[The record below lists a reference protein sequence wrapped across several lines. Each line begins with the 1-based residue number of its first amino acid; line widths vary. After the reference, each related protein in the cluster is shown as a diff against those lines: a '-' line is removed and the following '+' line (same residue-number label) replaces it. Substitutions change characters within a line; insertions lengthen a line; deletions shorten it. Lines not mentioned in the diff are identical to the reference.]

1 MQDLGYDLPRIPLP
15 RTRVNGDRH
24 GIADPRPDREDGCMT
39 VLRID
44 DLLANAPVDPEAHL
58 EAARVESYAKMLDA
72 LPPVVVF
79 DTPEGM
85 LVADGYHRVAAARH
99 RGWET
104 VEAEVRRGS
113 RREALQYAARVGGA
127 QRGISGEEAASYI
140 ERHARNRRT

>member
-1 MQDLGYDLPRIPLP
+1 
-15 RTRVNGDRH
+15 
-24 GIADPRPDREDGCMT
+24 MT

-44 DLLANAPVDPEAHL
+44 DLLADAPIDPEAHL
-58 EAARVESYAKMLDA
+58 EAARVESYAQMLDA

-85 LVADGYHRVAAARH
+85 LVADGYHRVAAARQ

-113 RREALQYAARVGGA
+113 QRDALEYAARVNAGE
-127 QRGISGEEAASYI
+127 RGISLEEATSYI
-140 ERHARNRRT
+140 RHRSRGLWPSED

>member
-1 MQDLGYDLPRIPLP
+1 MPQLLRIPLP
-15 RTRVNGDRH
+15 RPPVNRDRS
-24 GIADPRPDREDGCMT
+24 GVAGPQLGREDGPMT

-44 DLLANAPVDPEAHL
+44 DLLADAPIDPEAHL
-58 EAARVESYAKMLDA
+58 DAARVESYAQMLDA

-85 LVADGYHRVAAARH
+85 LLADRYHRVAAARH

-113 RREALQYAARVGGA
+113 RRDALQYAATVSA
-127 QRGISGEEAASYI
+127 AEHGISREEATSYI
-140 ERHARNRRT
+140 RRRSQGLWPSED